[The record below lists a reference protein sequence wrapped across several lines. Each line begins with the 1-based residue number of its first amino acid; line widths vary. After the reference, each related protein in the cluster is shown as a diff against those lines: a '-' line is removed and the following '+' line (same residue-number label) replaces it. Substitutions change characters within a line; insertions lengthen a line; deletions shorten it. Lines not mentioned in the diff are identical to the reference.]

1 MHKTET
7 TVIIVGA
14 GLAGICASYYLSKN
28 DIPHLILEKSSIA
41 GGIWSSLSW
50 PGIRCDTEIL
60 NYSYSFNPYLSDY
73 SLVSGRE
80 ISDYLKTTADDFGIT
95 GKTIFDTRVKSAD
108 FSTTEQKWNIQ
119 TSRGEFQA
127 QFLLNANG
135 YFSDKPHVPEFK
147 GSDKF
152 KGEITHLFG
161 VTRKTVIKG
170 KSIVLVGSGASAIST
185 APALA
190 DASLSLTL
198 LQRSPSYIYEDSNSP
213 GLFTN
218 LAQALYRAGFKSPVK
233 VVNLF
238 LQWKSDLVFVVFRKI
253 PWLGKLFFR
262 YHWKD
267 AVDHKTYDKHF
278 CPRYNPWEQRIP
290 VATGFKQLIREK
302 KIHLET
308 GHIEKFTADGV
319 LLKNGRFIASN
330 LCILA
335 TGFNLKFFRFD
346 ISIEGQSVD
355 TPGINFY
362 KGMMMGGIPNYF
374 QPFGPPHTSFTRR
387 VETISKHIVK
397 IILHMRK
404 QNLDTVS
411 IVRKQVEKI
420 PRITPNYIM
429 RDLPAL
435 PAFYGTMELPS
446 IDNLFF
452 YRFRARDYIFS
463 SGIKASSIPEFNA
476 AASNL
481 PDVADHRNKVT
492 AGSGEHKKVPDAVG
506 MG

>member
-28 DIPHLILEKSSIA
+28 DIPHLILEKSSAA
-41 GGIWSSLSW
+41 GGIWSSLTW

-60 NYSYSFNPYLSDY
+60 NYSYSFNPFLSDS
-73 SLVSGRE
+73 SLVSGAE

-95 GKTIFDTRVKSAD
+95 EKTLFDTRVKSAD
-108 FSTTEQKWNIQ
+108 FSTTEQRWNIQ
-119 TSRGEFQA
+119 TSRGKFKA
-127 QFLLNANG
+127 QFMINANG
-135 YFSDKPHVPEFK
+135 YFSDKSHVPEFK
-147 GSDKF
+147 GTDKF
-152 KGEITHLFG
+152 KGAITHLFG
-161 VTRKTVIKG
+161 VTKKTVIKG
-170 KSIVLVGSGASAIST
+170 KSVVLVGSGASAIST

-190 DASLSLTL
+190 TDSQSLTL
-198 LQRSPSYIYEDSNSP
+198 LQRSPSYIYEDNNSP
-213 GLFTN
+213 GLFTR
-218 LAQALYRAGFKSPVK
+218 LAQMLYRAGFKSPVK
-233 VVNLF
+233 AINLF
-238 LQWKSDLVFVVFRKI
+238 MQLKSDLVFVVFRKA

-267 AVDHKTYDKHF
+267 VVDRTTYNKHF
-278 CPRYNPWEQRIP
+278 CPLYNPWEQRIP
-290 VATGFKQLIREK
+290 VATGFKQLIREG
-302 KIHLET
+302 KIQLET
-308 GHIEKFTADGV
+308 GHIEKFTANGI
-319 LLKNGRFIASN
+319 LLKNGRFIESD

-335 TGFNLKFFRFD
+335 TGFNLKFFRFE
-346 ISIEGQSVD
+346 ISIDDQRVD
-355 TPGINFY
+355 TRSINFF

-387 VETISKHIVK
+387 VETVSKHIVK

-411 IVRKQVEKI
+411 IARKQVEKT

-429 RDLPAL
+429 RDLPTL
-435 PAFYGTMELPS
+435 PAFYGTLELPTL
-446 IDNLFF
+446 DNLFF
-452 YRFRARDYIFS
+452 YRFRARDYNFS
-463 SGIKASSIPEFNA
+463 GGIKADSVPEFNA

-481 PDVADHRNKVT
+481 PDVTDHRNKMA
-492 AGSGEHKKVPDAVG
+492 AGSGEHKKVPDAVS